1 MEFFGARRQPRPGR
15 LRHTCRMSK
24 TALFSI
30 AAALCLAA
38 CATTPAP
45 RTAAPPAAA
54 VGSAPPPIS
63 IPERYLSAG
72 SPGDELDSLATW
84 PAEDGRTWL
93 IASAKASHS
102 LVVYDA
108 DTGERLR
115 QFGRKGTG
123 LGEFLRPNGVA
134 VYGNHLFVAE
144 RDNHRVQVFE
154 LPGFQPLGTFGAQT
168 LTSPYGLWIH
178 EAAPREYEVY
188 VTDSFMDGEDHD
200 VVPPLEQLDRR
211 VHRYRVTFDDA
222 RRFSVRDEGAFGDTS
237 EAAALRIVESIAGD
251 PAHQRLLVADEFTS
265 EDDSI
270 RHASSLREYTFD
282 GRPTGRELPAGTFEA
297 EAEGVA
303 LWSCTPDSG
312 YWVAADQRYP
322 QTHFLLFDRD
332 TLAPRGSFMGEVTA
346 GTDGIALHAAATVNF
361 PAGALFAVHDDQAVA
376 AFDLGDLV
384 RALELD
390 PRCAG

>member
-1 MEFFGARRQPRPGR
+1 
-15 LRHTCRMSK
+15 MSK

-30 AAALCLAA
+30 AAALCLVA
-38 CATTPAP
+38 CATPAP
-45 RTAAPPAAA
+45 RTAVPPATAT
-54 VGSAPPPIS
+54 SAPPPVS
-63 IPERYLSAG
+63 IPERYLSVS

-84 PAEDGRTWL
+84 PAEDGSTWL

-102 LVVYDA
+102 LAVYDA

-115 QFGRKGTG
+115 EVGRKGAG
-123 LGEFLRPNGVA
+123 PGEFLRPNGVA

-154 LPGFQPLGTFGAQT
+154 LPGFEPLGTFGAKD

-188 VTDSFMDGEDHD
+188 VTDSFMHGADHD

-211 VHRYRVTFDDA
+211 VRRYRVTFEDA
-222 RRFSVRDEGAFGDTS
+222 RRFSVRDEGAFGDTT

-251 PAHQRLLVADEFTS
+251 PAQQRLLVADEFTS
-265 EDDSI
+265 DRGD
-270 RHASSLREYTFD
+270 RRTSSLREYTFD
-282 GRPTGRELPAGTFEA
+282 GQPTGRELPAGTFEA

-312 YWVAADQRYP
+312 YWVAADQRFP

-346 GTDGIALHAAATVNF
+346 GTDGIALHAAATTNF
-361 PAGALFAVHDDQAVA
+361 PAGALFAVHDDKAVA
-376 AFDLGDLV
+376 AFDLGDVV